1 MKEITFREII
11 PLSLWVAVAAASGVF
26 FFLMGGDKLFALIE
40 IIVLASCFLLCLLWA
55 ILARKKRWFD
65 HIVWAL
71 AGFSLASLILLG
83 AYYELMFLQ

>member
-40 IIVLASCFLLCLLWA
+40 IIVLA
-55 ILARKKRWFD
+55 
-65 HIVWAL
+65 
-71 AGFSLASLILLG
+71 
-83 AYYELMFLQ
+83 